1 MTIRKVSLGLLLG
14 LVAGSATVPGIAFA
28 DPDTLDATEVAELQ
42 FMREEEKLA
51 RDVYRVMFAEW
62 GQQVF
67 ANISESEQRH
77 TDAVAGLIEKYGV
90 EDPVTDDST
99 GVFVNPELQALYDEL
114 VEKGL
119 DSHEAGL
126 MVGALIEEVDMVD
139 LEEAIHATD
148 NPDIQE
154 CYENLLRGSRNHLR
168 AFVRTLEDTGIDY
181 EAQVLSQE
189 EVDLIVSTPFEHG

>member
-14 LVAGSATVPGIAFA
+14 LVAGSATVPGIVFA

-62 GQQVF
+62 GQQIF

-77 TDAVAGLIEKYGV
+77 TDAVAGMMEKYGV

-99 GVFVNPELQALYDEL
+99 GVFVDPELQALYDDL

-119 DSHEAGL
+119 DSRQAGL

-154 CYENLLRGSRNHLR
+154 LYGNLLRGSRNHLR
-168 AFVRTLEDTGIDY
+168 AFVKTLEDTGIDY
-181 EAQVLSQE
+181 EAQVLSQD

>member
-1 MTIRKVSLGLLLG
+1 
-14 LVAGSATVPGIAFA
+14 VPGIVFA

-62 GQQVF
+62 GQQIF

-77 TDAVAGLIEKYGV
+77 TDAVAGMMEKYGV

-99 GVFVNPELQALYDEL
+99 GVFVDPELQALYDDL

-119 DSHEAGL
+119 DSRQAGL

-154 CYENLLRGSRNHLR
+154 LYGNLLRGSRNHLR
-168 AFVRTLEDTGIDY
+168 AFVKTLEDTGIDY
-181 EAQVLSQE
+181 EAQVLSQD

>member
-28 DPDTLDATEVAELQ
+28 DPGTLDATEVAELQ

-62 GQQVF
+62 GHQVF

-90 EDPVTDDST
+90 DDPVTDDST
-99 GVFVNPELQALYDEL
+99 GVFVDPELQALYDEL

-119 DSHEAGL
+119 DSHQAGL
-126 MVGALIEEVDMVD
+126 MVGALIEEVDMLD

-154 CYENLLRGSRNHLR
+154 LYGNLLRGSRNHLR
-168 AFVRTLEDTGIDY
+168 AFVKTLEDTGIDY

>member
-1 MTIRKVSLGLLLG
+1 M
-14 LVAGSATVPGIAFA
+14 
-28 DPDTLDATEVAELQ
+28 
-42 FMREEEKLA
+42 
-51 RDVYRVMFAEW
+51 
-62 GQQVF
+62 
-67 ANISESEQRH
+67 
-77 TDAVAGLIEKYGV
+77 IEKYGV

-99 GVFVNPELQALYDEL
+99 GVFVDPELQALYDEL

-119 DSHEAGL
+119 DSHQAGL

-154 CYENLLRGSRNHLR
+154 LYGNLLRGSRNHLR
-168 AFVRTLEDTGIDY
+168 AFVMTLEDTGIDY

-189 EVDLIVSTPFEHG
+189 EVDLIVSTPFEYG